1 MKSAASAIFQK
12 AANWKTI
19 IESVIYYGDLIRDT
33 CHNQNGR
40 GWGNYKE
47 LSWGGEPSHN
57 ALKRESW
64 ASPSSYIKVSRTT
77 PGVLGQNCKKSTIYQ
92 TITEKSTLH
101 LNDNTFGLIVIKYLD
116 IALYFLG
123 AYCSTFKR
131 IKENVIIWPFVTKF
145 DHF

>member
-77 PGVLGQNCKKSTIYQ
+77 PGVLGQNCKKSNNLSNNNWKIYTSFEWQ
-92 TITEKSTLH
+92 YFWPDSDKV
-101 LNDNTFGLIVIKYLD
+101 FGYSSVLPWGIL
-116 IALYFLG
+116 F
-123 AYCSTFKR
+123 
-131 IKENVIIWPFVTKF
+131 
-145 DHF
+145 HF